1 MKLWSGRFGKDT
13 NALVN
18 ELNASIAFDQRL
30 YREDITGSMAHA
42 AMLAGQGIIS
52 QADADAI
59 QAGLQAILEDVEAGK
74 IAFTADNE
82 DIHMNVEALLTARI
96 GDAGKRLHTARSR
109 NDQVALDFRM
119 YVREQIPVI
128 VGQLLDLETVLCRQ
142 AKQYQTAVMPGYTHL
157 QRAQPISFAQ
167 HLLAYASMF
176 SRDVTRLEDCAAR
189 LNECPLGS
197 GALAGTTYP
206 IDRFMTAQALGFAGP
221 MSNSLDG
228 VSDRDY
234 ALELLSALGS
244 GALAGTTYPIDR
256 FMTAQALGFAGP
268 MSNSLDGV
276 SDRDYALE
284 LLSALS
290 ILMMHLSRFSEE
302 IILWCSWE
310 FKFIELDDG
319 YATGSSIMPQKKNPD
334 VAELVR
340 GKTGRVYGD
349 LMGLLTVM
357 KGLPLAYNKDMQEDK
372 EPVFDAVDTVEMCLP
387 VFAAMLD
394 TMTVHTGNM
403 RKGLPL
409 AYNKDMQEDKEPV
422 FDAVDTV
429 EMCLPVFAAM
439 LDTMTVHT
447 GNMRAAAGKGFIN
460 ATDCADYLTK
470 KGMPFRDAYTVTGKL
485 VAACTA
491 QGKTLEELS
500 LEELKAASDL
510 FDEDVYEAINLEN
523 CMALR
528 GSYGGPAVSE
538 TTRQIQAVEQFIKD
552 HTK

>member
-1 MKLWSGRFGKDT
+1 MKLWSGRFGKETD
-13 NALVN
+13 ALVN
-18 ELNASIAFDQRL
+18 DFNASIQFDQRL
-30 YREDITGSMAHA
+30 YKEDITGSLAHA
-42 AMLAGQGIIS
+42 KMLGDCGIIS
-52 QADADAI
+52 QEDVTAI
-59 QAGLQAILEDVEAGK
+59 TEGLKGILADVEAGK
-74 IAFTADNE
+74 VEFTADNE

-128 VGQLLDLETVLCRQ
+128 VDQLLELETVLCKQ

-167 HLLAYASMF
+167 HLMAYANMF
-176 SRDVTRLEDCAAR
+176 ARDITRLEDCKKR

-206 IDRFMTAQALGFAGP
+206 IDRWETAQDLGFDAP

-234 ALELLSALGS
+234 ALEL
-244 GALAGTTYPIDR
+244 
-256 FMTAQALGFAGP
+256 M
-268 MSNSLDGV
+268 
-276 SDRDYALE
+276 
-284 LLSALS
+284 SALS

-302 IILWCSWE
+302 VILWCSWE
-310 FKFIELDDG
+310 FKFIELDDA

-349 LMGLLTVM
+349 LMSLLTAM

-372 EPVFDAVDTVEMCLP
+372 EPVFDAIDTVEMCVP
-387 VFAAMLD
+387 VFTAMLD
-394 TMTVHTGNM
+394 TMTVRTDNM
-403 RKGLPL
+403 RK
-409 AYNKDMQEDKEPV
+409 
-422 FDAVDTV
+422 
-429 EMCLPVFAAM
+429 
-439 LDTMTVHT
+439 
-447 GNMRAAAGKGFIN
+447 AAGKGFIN

-470 KGMPFRDAYTVTGKL
+470 KGMPFRDAYTVTGHL

-491 QGKTLEELS
+491 QGKTLEELT
-500 LEELKAASDL
+500 LEELKAVSDL
-510 FDEDVYEAINLEN
+510 FEEDVYDAINLEN

-528 GSYGGPAVSE
+528 NSYGGPAVSE
-538 TTRQIQAVEQFIKD
+538 TTRQIGAIEAFVAARK
-552 HTK
+552 

>member
-13 NALVN
+13 DALVN
-18 ELNASIAFDQRL
+18 DFNASIQFDQRL
-30 YREDITGSMAHA
+30 YKEDITGSLAHA
-42 AMLAGQGIIS
+42 KMLGDCGIIS
-52 QADADAI
+52 K
-59 QAGLQAILEDVEAGK
+59 EDVAAITEGLLGILADIEAGK
-74 IAFTADNE
+74 VEFTADNE

-128 VGQLLDLETVLCRQ
+128 VGQLLELETVLCRQ

-167 HLLAYASMF
+167 HLMAYANMF
-176 SRDVTRLEDCAAR
+176 ARDVTRLEDCAKR

-206 IDRFMTAQALGFAGP
+206 IDRWETAKDLGFDAP

-234 ALELLSALGS
+234 ALEL
-244 GALAGTTYPIDR
+244 
-256 FMTAQALGFAGP
+256 M
-268 MSNSLDGV
+268 
-276 SDRDYALE
+276 
-284 LLSALS
+284 SALS

-302 IILWCSWE
+302 VILWCSWE
-310 FKFIELDDG
+310 FKFIELDDA

-349 LMGLLTVM
+349 LMSLLTAM

-372 EPVFDAVDTVEMCLP
+372 EPVFDAIDTVEMCLP

-394 TMTVHTGNM
+394 TMTVRTDNM
-403 RKGLPL
+403 RK
-409 AYNKDMQEDKEPV
+409 
-422 FDAVDTV
+422 
-429 EMCLPVFAAM
+429 
-439 LDTMTVHT
+439 
-447 GNMRAAAGKGFIN
+447 AAGKGFIN

-470 KGMPFRDAYTVTGKL
+470 KGMPFRDAYTVTGHL
-485 VAACTA
+485 VAACT
-491 QGKTLEELS
+491 QRGKTLEELT
-500 LEELKAASDL
+500 LEELKAVSGL
-510 FDEDVYEAINLEN
+510 FEADVYDALKLEN

-528 GSYGGPAVSE
+528 ASYGGPAVSE
-538 TTRQIQAVEQFIKD
+538 TTRQIEAIEAFVKA